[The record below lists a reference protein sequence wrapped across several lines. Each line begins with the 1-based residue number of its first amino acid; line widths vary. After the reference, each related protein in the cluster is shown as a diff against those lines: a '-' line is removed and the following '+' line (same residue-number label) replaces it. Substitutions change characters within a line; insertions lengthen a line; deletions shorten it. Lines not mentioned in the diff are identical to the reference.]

1 MSRILIAAAAV
12 ALTAI
17 PAAAAETKYALTG
30 DNTKI
35 EFVGTK
41 KNGKHE
47 GGFQKLSGGVT
58 VGETGAKIEV
68 EIDCDSIYTD
78 DKKLTQH
85 LKSGDFFAV
94 KDHPK
99 STFKSTKVEKKDNGA
114 VVTGT
119 LAIRGK
125 EKEISFP
132 VEMQAGDTLVLKGE
146 FKINRT
152 DWGMTYG
159 AGMIDDDVTI
169 KVKVEAKK

>member
-1 MSRILIAAAAV
+1 
-12 ALTAI
+12 
-17 PAAAAETKYALTG
+17 
-30 DNTKI
+30 
-35 EFVGTK
+35 
-41 KNGKHE
+41 
-47 GGFQKLSGGVT
+47 VT
-58 VGETGAKIEV
+58 VGEAGAKIEV

-99 STFKSTKVEKKDNGA
+99 STFKSTKVEKKDSGA